1 MALVTSSDI
10 AFELPLLTITA
21 EGERW
26 TCRRLSDLT
35 RVAPIQLKIGKLLGM
50 EIIEDSGR
58 RWVVRSIRKI
68 DRPERWH
75 ILNML
80 LFSPRDWRVEYMLE
94 ELPPA
99 PARSHGVPRESRKQ
113 APRPARTPTG
123 AKRATVK
130 ASETDLAFPLVGFTK
145 AAGALC
151 FGDLGYL
158 LSCDPEYVRDETLIG
173 MELFDNR
180 QRRWIVRSLLLN
192 EPLPKKRRWQWFTP
206 CVTFDLELQE
216 MDPIGLDK
224 VKSRLLE
231 EWQLESSDDEE
242 AVWRSPDL
250 ATILDETNMQA
261 SGLL

>member
-1 MALVTSSDI
+1 MALVKSSDI
-10 AFELPLLTITA
+10 EFELPLLTITA
-21 EGERW
+21 DGERW
-26 TCRRLSDLT
+26 NCRRLSDLT
-35 RVAPIQLKIGKLLGM
+35 RVAPSQLKAGKFLGM

-99 PARSHGVPRESRKQ
+99 PGRSDGAPRESSKR
-113 APRPARTPTG
+113 APGPAREPTG
-123 AKRATVK
+123 AEIATVK

-180 QRRWIVRSLLLN
+180 QRRWIVRSLLLK
-192 EPLPKKRRWQWFTP
+192 EALPKKTPVAVEHPLRNVRPRTRGNGSDQFGRGQVPPARGVGIGGLRR
-206 CVTFDLELQE
+206 
-216 MDPIGLDK
+216 
-224 VKSRLLE
+224 
-231 EWQLESSDDEE
+231 
-242 AVWRSPDL
+242 
-250 ATILDETNMQA
+250 
-261 SGLL
+261 

>member
-1 MALVTSSDI
+1 MKLINSSEITFEFPVVTII
-10 AFELPLLTITA
+10 A
-21 EGERW
+21 GGGRW
-26 TCRRLSDLT
+26 IDRTLHALT
-35 RVAPIQLKIGKLLGM
+35 RATSYQLKSGLLLGM
-50 EIIEDSGR
+50 EIIDASGR
-58 RWVVRSIRKI
+58 RWIVRSIRKI

-99 PARSHGVPRESRKQ
+99 PGRSHGVPRERRKPV
-113 APRPARTPTG
+113 PRPVRKSTG

-130 ASETDLAFPLVGFTK
+130 ASEADLAFPLVGFTK

-180 QRRWIVRSLLLN
+180 QRRWIVRSLLLQ
-192 EPLPKKRRWQWFTP
+192 EPLPEKRRWQWFTP
-206 CVTFDLELQE
+206 CVTFDLELEE
-216 MDPIGLDK
+216 MDPISLDE
-224 VKSRLLE
+224 VKSRLLA
-231 EWQLESSDDEE
+231 EWELGSSDDEE